1 MSPMLDWQTLT
12 QGLAAALDGQRVT
25 HALFT
30 TYCFEPEF
38 FETSVVPA
46 LLPEVPAL
54 SAHSG
59 LRRLQLERYLHR
71 HPLPIDV
78 YFDAGIALPGVP
90 WLPYRALPVGI
101 DGAFHG
107 KVVLLRTTSRERVPR
122 IRWVLGAGS
131 ANLTCAGW
139 WENIEVFHFVPAF
152 DPKAPPAA
160 VLPGLRSLLA
170 FLRRTRRGAPP
181 PDGATAFL
189 TEELAAASPGRA
201 DAGEARF
208 EVLLPG
214 SGGQRFA
221 GSLAAALR
229 GRGGAADRVEV
240 ISPYFPTEA
249 PGTLVKDL
257 LHAARVKQVQL
268 WLPQDPWNRRGTA
281 VRMAEAEYRA
291 LCDEPAAQWCR
302 FANPGLRDQATPED
316 PPATAVRRFLHAKVI
331 RVPRRVSFIGSVN
344 FSRAAFDRNFEAG
357 FWFADQ
363 DPPWLEALPDGG
375 APDTFAP
382 EPEASL
388 LNEGDAAPPSLLAS
402 YHWGR
407 RSLGVDLLAPFAR
420 LASGSP
426 MELIPVEGDPVPLK
440 LDRRMRLKPATA
452 ARIEAG
458 LKTQPWLRVRWSKD
472 EPPLSVWVD
481 QAGLEY
487 RPPPAE
493 LSLGLWRI
501 LDLWRGLDPADPGF
515 GSGSNQTKVIE
526 IAFSRVGAV
535 QGEDP
540 PPPAGPPEDLFEQ
553 MSSVHAGLHLL
564 RTRLLAAKEAG
575 DGDTLSYYLRHQ
587 RPDTLP
593 TLLDRLEEDAPESDP
608 KRPDLVERWTI
619 LSWVKQIAEDHSEQ
633 LTQGLKARVADGL
646 TRLAQDQAM
655 VALTAAHPGW
665 IEWLAE
671 MFLCPLGQETRR
683 SRAHDG
689 RAAPHG

>member
-1 MSPMLDWQTLT
+1 MSPMCDWQTLT
-12 QGLAAALDGQRVT
+12 QGLTAALDGRQVT

-46 LLPEVPAL
+46 LLPEAPAL
-54 SAHSG
+54 SVHSG

-78 YFDAGIALPGVP
+78 YFDAGVALPGVP

-107 KVVLLRTTSRERVPR
+107 KVVLLRTASLGRVQR

-131 ANLTCAGW
+131 ANLTRAGW

-152 DPKAPPAA
+152 DPEAPPAA
-160 VLPGLRSLLA
+160 VLSGLSTLLE
-170 FLRRTRRGAPP
+170 FLQQTRRRPP
-181 PDGATAFL
+181 PPESATAIL
-189 TEELAAASPGRA
+189 AGELAARPTTGRG
-201 DAGEARF
+201 DTSKARF
-208 EVLLPG
+208 EVFLPG
-214 SGGQRFA
+214 PEQGRFA
-221 GSLAAALR
+221 GSLATALGRR
-229 GRGGAADRVEV
+229 GERADQVEV
-240 ISPYFPTEA
+240 ISPYFPTET
-249 PGTLVKDL
+249 PGALVKEL
-257 LHAARVKQVQL
+257 LDAAGGKQVHL
-268 WLPQDPWNRRGTA
+268 WLPQDPWHRSGTA
-281 VRMAEAEYRA
+281 VRMAEADYRA
-291 LCDEPAAQWCR
+291 LRDEPAAHWCR
-302 FANPGLRDQATPED
+302 FGNPELREQATPED

-331 RVPRRVSFIGSVN
+331 RVPGRVGFIGSVN

-363 DPPWLEALPDGG
+363 DAPWLETLPDGG
-375 APDTFAP
+375 APDCFTP

-388 LNEGDAAPPSLLAS
+388 LDQGDAAHPRLLAS

-407 RSLGVDLLAPFAR
+407 RSLGVELLAPFAR
-420 LASGSP
+420 LACGSP
-426 MELIPVEGDPVPLK
+426 IELIPTDGSPVPLK

-452 ARIEAG
+452 ARIEAA

-472 EPPLSVWVD
+472 APPLSVWVD
-481 QAGLEY
+481 QAGLQY

-501 LDLWRGLDPADPGF
+501 LDLWRGLDPAHPGSDPDWT
-515 GSGSNQTKVIE
+515 SAIE
-526 IAFSRVGAV
+526 IALSRDGAV

-540 PPPAGPPEDLFEQ
+540 PPPAGPREDLFEQ

-564 RTRLLAAKEAG
+564 RTRLLAAKE
-575 DGDTLSYYLRHQ
+575 DGDRDTLRYYLRHQ

-593 TLLDRLEEDAPESDP
+593 TLLDRLDQGDAESATQ
-608 KRPDLVERWTI
+608 RPDLVERWAI
-619 LSWVKQIAEDHSEQ
+619 LHWVQQIAEDHSEK
-633 LTQGLKARVADGL
+633 LSQGLKARVAEGL
-646 TRLAQDQAM
+646 VRLAQDPDMA
-655 VALTAAHPGW
+655 ALAAAHPGW
-665 IEWLAE
+665 LEWVAE
-671 MFLCPLGQETRR
+671 MFLCPLGQEERR
-683 SRAHDG
+683 SRAHRR